1 LAIVDIAVGP
11 GNAHMAG
18 DAEAAMS
25 ERWEPPDLDKLSRQ
39 SVKEWDEMW
48 LQPRYAELLEDAQ
61 DFTERS
67 SAVKNPQEK
76 GRFGRAAVILAA
88 ATVEAVSND
97 ALATIVDFHGESW
110 PAEHRDDPPWVHFR
124 GRSERVP
131 ARLLDRGRIDKKSDY
146 LLDLVWRSSP
156 VPIIAD
162 VDRRLAVLAKM
173 RNRIAHMKSLSR
185 PNHMPSITGAQIA
198 HIGKQAA
205 ETASDYVWYLEEG
218 LGSMKLPIQ
227 VFRG

>member
-1 LAIVDIAVGP
+1 LAVVDIAVGP
-11 GNAHMAG
+11 GNAHTAG
-18 DAEAAMS
+18 DAEAVMS
-25 ERWEPPDLDKLSRQ
+25 ERWEPPDLDKLWRQ

-61 DFTERS
+61 DFTQRS
-67 SAVKNPQEK
+67 SAATNPQEK

-131 ARLLDRGRIDKKSDY
+131 ARLLNRGRIEKKSDY

-156 VPIIAD
+156 VPMFRD
-162 VDRRLAVLAKM
+162 FDQRLAILAKM
-173 RNRIAHMKSLSR
+173 RNRIAHMTSLSQ
-185 PNHMPSITGAQIA
+185 PNHIPSISGAQIA
-198 HIGKQAA
+198 YMAQQAT

-218 LGSMKLPIQ
+218 LASMKLPIQ
-227 VFRG
+227 VLRG